1 MVKTTIT
8 WKRQT
13 PETEWWTSIVT
24 DSYKEYVKNTYGVT
38 GKRLSSKLVLSKDK
52 LSLTSE
58 TIFASQ
64 QAFEEFS
71 SDLIIRAWANT
82 RKEYCSKNNIQEAS
96 RIIEEQ

>member
-8 WKRQT
+8 WRR
-13 PETEWWTSIVT
+13 ETTEIEWWTSIVT
-24 DSYKEYVKNTYGVT
+24 DSYKEYVKNKYKVT

-58 TIFASQ
+58 TVFANQ

-71 SDLIIRAWANT
+71 SDPIIRAWANT
-82 RKEYCSKNNIQEAS
+82 RKEYCIKNSIQESS
-96 RIIEEQ
+96 RIIEQN